1 MNKRER
7 MHYRNIK
14 NKIRRNK
21 TLFIFV
27 VVIIFSGGI
36 LQAQT
41 NDSLPSM
48 AAANDSLPT
57 LQEATLQNCIQYA
70 IQHNPD
76 IQNAKI
82 NQDITETIIKSKLAD
97 WYPQVNF
104 TYNVQHNFKLPTL
117 NFNGNIVH
125 TGTENTS
132 GANFGVTQNI
142 FNRDVLLASRT
153 SKDVR
158 LSAAE
163 NTKEQKINLAV
174 QVSKAFY
181 DIILTVQQL
190 KVIEED
196 IVRTN
201 QSLKDAY
208 YQYQAG
214 IVDKTDY
221 KRATIALNNAMAQQK
236 SGEESL
242 KAKKAA
248 LKALMGY
255 PGARLLDLTYD
266 TTQMEKEIYLDTLQ
280 NVDYNNRIE
289 IQQLQTQEKLQ
300 EYNLQYYKWS
310 FLPDV
315 SAFGNYNLNYLNNQ
329 FSKLYSQSYPNSY
342 AGITLSIPIF
352 QGGKRLQQIKQAQ
365 FQITQASNDIR
376 SYENTINTQYENALA
391 SYKSNLY
398 NYLSL
403 KENLSLANEVYGV
416 IQLQYRSGVKAY
428 LDVITAESDLRTAQ
442 INYYNALYQLLSSK
456 IDVAQALGT
465 INY

>member
-7 MHYRNIK
+7 MNYRKIK
-14 NKIRRNK
+14 NKTKRNK

-27 VVIIFSGGI
+27 VILCSSGI
-36 LQAQT
+36 VHAQT
-41 NDSLPSM
+41 
-48 AAANDSLPT
+48 NDSLPT

-104 TYNVQHNFKLPTL
+104 NYNVQHNFKLPTL

-132 GANFGVTQNI
+132 GADFGVTQNI

-153 SKDVR
+153 SKDIR
-158 LSAAE
+158 LAASE

-174 QVSKAFY
+174 EVSKAFY

-221 KRATIALNNAMAQQK
+221 KRATIALNNAKAQQK

-242 KAKKAA
+242 KAKNAA

-255 PGARLLDLTYD
+255 PGTKLLDLSYD
-266 TTQMEKEIYLDTLQ
+266 TTQMENEIYFDTTQ
-280 NVDYNNRIE
+280 IVDYNNRIE
-289 IQQLQTQEKLQ
+289 IQQLETQKKLQ

-310 FLPDV
+310 FLPNV

-352 QGGKRLQQIKQAQ
+352 QGGKRIQQIKQAQ
-365 FQITQASNDIR
+365 YQIVQASNDIR
-376 SYENTINTQYENALA
+376 SYENTINTQYENALS

-403 KENLSLANEVYGV
+403 KENLSLASEVYDV

>member
-1 MNKRER
+1 MN
-7 MHYRNIK
+7 YRKIK
-14 NKIRRNK
+14 KKIKRNK
-21 TLFIFV
+21 TLLIF
-27 VVIIFSGGI
+27 VVIIFSSDI
-36 LQAQT
+36 LHAQT
-41 NDSLPSM
+41 
-48 AAANDSLPT
+48 NDSLPT

-104 TYNVQHNFKLPTL
+104 NYNVQHNFKLPTL

-132 GANFGVTQNI
+132 GADFGVTQNI

-153 SKDVR
+153 SKDIR
-158 LSAAE
+158 LAASQ

-174 QVSKAFY
+174 EVSKAFY

-221 KRATIALNNAMAQQK
+221 KRATIALNNAKAQQK

-242 KAKKAA
+242 KAKNAA

-255 PGARLLDLTYD
+255 PGTKLLDLSYD
-266 TTQMEKEIYLDTLQ
+266 TTQMQNEIYFDTTQ
-280 NVDYNNRIE
+280 IVDYNNRIE
-289 IQQLQTQEKLQ
+289 IQQLETQKKLQ

-310 FLPDV
+310 FLPNV

-352 QGGKRLQQIKQAQ
+352 QGGKRIQQIKQAQ
-365 FQITQASNDIR
+365 YQIVQASNDIR
-376 SYENTINTQYENALA
+376 SYENTINTQYENALS

-403 KENLSLANEVYGV
+403 KENLSLASEVYDV

>member
-1 MNKRER
+1 MN
-7 MHYRNIK
+7 YRKIK
-14 NKIRRNK
+14 KKIKRNK
-21 TLFIFV
+21 TLLIF
-27 VVIIFSGGI
+27 VVIIFSSD
-36 LQAQT
+36 LLHAQT
-41 NDSLPSM
+41 
-48 AAANDSLPT
+48 NDSLPT
-57 LQEATLQNCIQYA
+57 LQEASLQNCIQYA
-70 IQHNPD
+70 IRHNPD

-104 TYNVQHNFKLPTL
+104 NYNVQHNFKLPTL

-132 GANFGVTQNI
+132 GADFGVTQNI

-153 SKDVR
+153 SKDIR
-158 LSAAE
+158 LAASE
-163 NTKEQKINLAV
+163 NSKEQKINLAV
-174 QVSKAFY
+174 EVSKAFY

-221 KRATIALNNAMAQQK
+221 KRATIALNNAKAQQK

-242 KAKKAA
+242 KAKNAA

-255 PGARLLDLTYD
+255 PGTKLLDLSYD
-266 TTQMEKEIYLDTLQ
+266 TTQMENEIYFDTTQ
-280 NVDYNNRIE
+280 IVDYNNRIE
-289 IQQLQTQEKLQ
+289 IQQLETQKKLQ

-310 FLPDV
+310 FLPNV

-352 QGGKRLQQIKQAQ
+352 QGGKRIQQIKQAQ
-365 FQITQASNDIR
+365 YQIVQASNDIR
-376 SYENTINTQYENALA
+376 SYENTINTQYENALS

-403 KENLSLANEVYGV
+403 KENLSLASEVYDV

>member
-1 MNKRER
+1 
-7 MHYRNIK
+7 MHYWNIK
-14 NKIRRNK
+14 KKIRRIK
-21 TLFIFV
+21 TLFILI
-27 VVIIFSGGI
+27 VILFSHGI
-36 LQAQT
+36 LHAQT
-41 NDSLPSM
+41 
-48 AAANDSLPT
+48 NDSLPT

-82 NQDITETIIKSKLAD
+82 NQDITESIIKSKLAD
-97 WYPQVNF
+97 WYPQINF
-104 TYNVQHNFKLPTL
+104 NYNLQHNFKLPTL

-125 TGTENTS
+125 TGTQNTS
-132 GANFGVTQNI
+132 GADFGVTQNI

-158 LSAAE
+158 LAASQ

-174 QVSKAFY
+174 EVSKAFY

-221 KRATIALNNAMAQQK
+221 KRATIALNNAKAQQK

-242 KAKKAA
+242 KAKNAA

-255 PGARLLDLTYD
+255 PNTKLLDLSYD
-266 TTQMEKEIYLDTLQ
+266 TTQMEKEIYFDTTQ
-280 NVDYNNRIE
+280 IVDYNNRIE
-289 IQQLQTQEKLQ
+289 IQQLETQKKLQ

-329 FSKLYSQSYPNSY
+329 FSKLYAQSYPNSY

-352 QGGKRLQQIKQAQ
+352 QGGKRIQQIKQAQ
-365 FQITQASNDIR
+365 YQIMQASNDIR
-376 SYENTINTQYENALA
+376 SYENTVNTQYENALA

-403 KENLSLANEVYGV
+403 KENLSLASEVYDV

>member
-1 MNKRER
+1 MD
-7 MHYRNIK
+7 
-14 NKIRRNK
+14 RNK
-21 TLFIFV
+21 EKKRRENKAIVFIVFLFLASCV
-27 VVIIFSGGI
+27 H
-36 LQAQT
+36 AQQR
-41 NDSLPSM
+41 
-48 AAANDSLPT
+48 DSLPT
-57 LQEATLQNCIQYA
+57 LTRATLQNCIQYA
-70 IQHNPD
+70 IEHNPD

-104 TYNVQHNFKLPTL
+104 NYNVQHNFKLPTL

-132 GANFGVTQNI
+132 GLDFGVTQNI

-158 LSAAE
+158 LAASQ

-174 QVSKAFY
+174 EVSKAFY

-221 KRATIALNNAMAQQK
+221 KRATIALNNAKAQQK

-242 KAKKAA
+242 KAKNAG

-255 PGARLLDLTYD
+255 PDTRLLDLDYD
-266 TTQMEKEIYLDTLQ
+266 TTQMEREIYFDTTQL
-280 NVDYNNRIE
+280 VDYNNRIE
-289 IQQLQTQEKLQ
+289 IQQLETQKKLQ

-329 FSKLYSQSYPNSY
+329 FSKLYGQSYPNSY
-342 AGITLSIPIF
+342 AGISLSIPIF

-365 FQITQASNDIR
+365 YQIVQASNDIR

-403 KENLSLANEVYGV
+403 KENLSLASEVYDV

-456 IDVAQALGT
+456 IDVEQALGI

>member
-1 MNKRER
+1 MNYQK
-7 MHYRNIK
+7 IK
-14 NKIRRNK
+14 RNK
-21 TLFIFV
+21 TLLIFV
-27 VVIIFSGGI
+27 VIVFSGSM
-36 LQAQT
+36 LHAQT
-41 NDSLPSM
+41 NDSLP
-48 AAANDSLPT
+48 A

-104 TYNVQHNFKLPTL
+104 NYNLQHNFKLPTL

-125 TGTENTS
+125 TGTQNTS
-132 GANFGVTQNI
+132 GADFGVTQNI

-158 LSAAE
+158 LAASQ

-174 QVSKAFY
+174 EVSKAFY

-221 KRATIALNNAMAQQK
+221 KRATIALNNAKAQQK

-242 KAKKAA
+242 KAKNAA

-255 PGARLLDLTYD
+255 PDTRLLDLSYD
-266 TTQMEKEIYLDTLQ
+266 TTQMEREIYFDTTQ
-280 NVDYNNRIE
+280 IVDYNNRIE
-289 IQQLQTQEKLQ
+289 IQQLETQKKLQ

-315 SAFGNYNLNYLNNQ
+315 SAFGNYNLNFLNNQ
-329 FSKLYSQSYPNSY
+329 FSKLYAQSYPNSY

-365 FQITQASNDIR
+365 YQIVQASNDIR
-376 SYENTINTQYENALA
+376 SYENTVNTQYENALA

-403 KENLSLANEVYGV
+403 KENLSLASEVYDV

>member
-7 MHYRNIK
+7 MNYRKIK
-14 NKIRRNK
+14 KKIKRNK
-21 TLFIFV
+21 TLLIF
-27 VVIIFSGGI
+27 VVIIFSSDI
-36 LQAQT
+36 LHAQT
-41 NDSLPSM
+41 
-48 AAANDSLPT
+48 NDSLPT

-82 NQDITETIIKSKLAD
+82 NQDITEAIIKSKLAD
-97 WYPQVNF
+97 WYPQINF
-104 TYNVQHNFKLPTL
+104 NYNVQHNFKLPTL

-132 GANFGVTQNI
+132 GADFGVTQNI

-153 SKDVR
+153 SKDIR
-158 LSAAE
+158 LAASE
-163 NTKEQKINLAV
+163 NSKEQKINLAV
-174 QVSKAFY
+174 EVSKAFY

-221 KRATIALNNAMAQQK
+221 KRATIALNNAKAQQK

-242 KAKKAA
+242 KAKNAA

-255 PGARLLDLTYD
+255 PGTKLLDLSYD
-266 TTQMEKEIYLDTLQ
+266 TTQMQNEIYFDTTQ
-280 NVDYNNRIE
+280 IVDYNNRIE
-289 IQQLQTQEKLQ
+289 IQQLETQKKLQ

-310 FLPDV
+310 FLPNV

-352 QGGKRLQQIKQAQ
+352 QGGKRIQQIKQAQ
-365 FQITQASNDIR
+365 YQIVQASNDIR
-376 SYENTINTQYENALA
+376 SYENMINTQYENALS

-403 KENLSLANEVYGV
+403 KENLSLASEVYDV

>member
-1 MNKRER
+1 MNYQK
-7 MHYRNIK
+7 IK
-14 NKIRRNK
+14 RNK
-21 TLFIFV
+21 TLLIFV
-27 VVIIFSGGI
+27 VIVFSGSM
-36 LQAQT
+36 LHAQT
-41 NDSLPSM
+41 NDSLP
-48 AAANDSLPT
+48 A
-57 LQEATLQNCIQYA
+57 LQDATLQNCIQYA

-104 TYNVQHNFKLPTL
+104 NYNLQHNFKLPTL

-125 TGTENTS
+125 TGTQNTS
-132 GANFGVTQNI
+132 GADFGVTQNI

-158 LSAAE
+158 LAASQ

-174 QVSKAFY
+174 EVSKAFY

-221 KRATIALNNAMAQQK
+221 KRATIALNNAKAQQK

-242 KAKKAA
+242 KAKNAA

-255 PGARLLDLTYD
+255 PDTRLLDLSYD
-266 TTQMEKEIYLDTLQ
+266 TTQMEREIYFDTTQ
-280 NVDYNNRIE
+280 IVDYNNRIE
-289 IQQLQTQEKLQ
+289 IQQLETQKKLQ
-300 EYNLQYYKWS
+300 KYNLQYYNWS

-315 SAFGNYNLNYLNNQ
+315 SAFGNYNLNFLNNQ
-329 FSKLYSQSYPNSY
+329 FSKLYAQSYPNSY

-365 FQITQASNDIR
+365 YQIVQASNDIR
-376 SYENTINTQYENALA
+376 SYENTVNRQYENALA

-403 KENLSLANEVYGV
+403 KENLSLASEVYDV

>member
-1 MNKRER
+1 MDYQK
-7 MHYRNIK
+7 IK
-14 NKIRRNK
+14 KKLKRNK
-21 TLFIFV
+21 TLLIFIVTLF
-27 VVIIFSGGI
+27 GRGI
-36 LQAQT
+36 LNAQT
-41 NDSLPSM
+41 
-48 AAANDSLPT
+48 NDSLPT

-104 TYNVQHNFKLPTL
+104 SYNLQHNFQLPTL
-117 NFNGNIVH
+117 NFNGNITH

-132 GANFGVTQNI
+132 GASFGVTQNI

-158 LSAAE
+158 LAATE

-174 QVSKAFY
+174 EVSKAFY

-190 KVIEED
+190 RVIEED

-221 KRATIALNNAMAQQK
+221 KRATIALNNAKAQQK

-242 KAKKAA
+242 KAKNAA

-255 PGARLLDLTYD
+255 PDTRLLDLAYD
-266 TTQMEKEIYLDTLQ
+266 TTEMEREIYFDTTQ
-280 NVDYNNRIE
+280 IVDYNNRIE
-289 IQQLQTQEKLQ
+289 IQQLETQKKLQ

-315 SAFGNYNLNYLNNQ
+315 SAFGNYNLNFLNNQ
-329 FSKLYSQSYPNSY
+329 FSKLYAQSYPNSY

-352 QGGKRLQQIKQAQ
+352 QGGKRIQQIKQAQ
-365 FQITQASNDIR
+365 YQIVQASNDIR
-376 SYENTINTQYENALA
+376 SYENMINTQYENALA

-403 KENLSLANEVYGV
+403 KENLSLASEVYDV

>member
-1 MNKRER
+1 MDYQK
-7 MHYRNIK
+7 IK
-14 NKIRRNK
+14 KKLKRNK
-21 TLFIFV
+21 TLLIFIVTLF
-27 VVIIFSGGI
+27 GRGI
-36 LQAQT
+36 LNAQT
-41 NDSLPSM
+41 
-48 AAANDSLPT
+48 NDSLPT

-104 TYNVQHNFKLPTL
+104 SYNLQHNFQLPTL
-117 NFNGNIVH
+117 NFNGNITH

-132 GANFGVTQNI
+132 GASFGVTQNI

-158 LSAAE
+158 LAATE

-174 QVSKAFY
+174 EVSKAFY

-190 KVIEED
+190 RVIEED

-221 KRATIALNNAMAQQK
+221 KRATIALNNAKAQQK

-242 KAKKAA
+242 KAKNAA

-255 PGARLLDLTYD
+255 PDTRLLDLAYD
-266 TTQMEKEIYLDTLQ
+266 TTEMEREIYFDTTKI
-280 NVDYNNRIE
+280 VDYNNRIE
-289 IQQLQTQEKLQ
+289 IQQLETQKKLQ

-315 SAFGNYNLNYLNNQ
+315 SAFGNYNLNFLNNQ
-329 FSKLYSQSYPNSY
+329 FSKLYAQSYPNSY

-352 QGGKRLQQIKQAQ
+352 QGGKRIQQIKQAQ
-365 FQITQASNDIR
+365 YQIVQASNDIR
-376 SYENTINTQYENALA
+376 SYENMINTQYENALA

-403 KENLSLANEVYGV
+403 KENLSLASEVYDV

>member
-1 MNKRER
+1 MNYQK
-7 MHYRNIK
+7 IK
-14 NKIRRNK
+14 RNK
-21 TLFIFV
+21 TLLIFV
-27 VVIIFSGGI
+27 VIVFSGSM
-36 LQAQT
+36 LHAQT
-41 NDSLPSM
+41 NDSLP
-48 AAANDSLPT
+48 A
-57 LQEATLQNCIQYA
+57 LQDATLQNCIQYA

-104 TYNVQHNFKLPTL
+104 NYNLQHNFKLPTL

-125 TGTENTS
+125 TGTQNTS
-132 GANFGVTQNI
+132 GADFGVTQNI

-158 LSAAE
+158 LAASQ

-174 QVSKAFY
+174 EVSKAFY

-221 KRATIALNNAMAQQK
+221 KRATIALNNAKAQQK

-242 KAKKAA
+242 KAKNAA

-255 PGARLLDLTYD
+255 PDTRLLDLSYD
-266 TTQMEKEIYLDTLQ
+266 TTQMEREIYFDTTQ
-280 NVDYNNRIE
+280 IVDYNNRIE
-289 IQQLQTQEKLQ
+289 IQQLETQKKLQ

-315 SAFGNYNLNYLNNQ
+315 SAFGNYNLNFLNNQ
-329 FSKLYSQSYPNSY
+329 FSKLYAQSYPNSY

-365 FQITQASNDIR
+365 YQIVQASNDIR
-376 SYENTINTQYENALA
+376 SYENTVNRQYENALA

-403 KENLSLANEVYGV
+403 KENLSLASEVYDV